1 MKTKKTLLIFLGVL
15 MTGSIVQAQGL
26 VDGYY
31 NQKGHL
37 AVTTSYTRVGAYDEF
52 YVGKEKTG
60 PVPVHN
66 EISQDIFG
74 VYAKYGLLD
83 DLTLVLNVPYIATKG
98 YGNPDPVNGETKQS
112 DFQDVCLTAKYRPF
126 RADFSSGRID
136 GITALGFAIPSGYE
150 PNGILSIG
158 NGAFSTDLHIG
169 GHLQLNGG
177 FFSTLIAG
185 YSFRGKASDNLGTN
199 GGADF
204 DVPNAFLAV
213 GKLGYA
219 ASKFYVELWMD
230 YQASSSD
237 GVDIMGPGFAN
248 NFPETRVDYTR
259 LGISGSVPI
268 TKGIGLS
275 AGYGTLLDGRN
286 IGNSGYFSTGVT
298 FSFDT
303 ASSSVN

>member
-1 MKTKKTLLIFLGVL
+1 MKTKRTVLISFGILII
-15 MTGSIVQAQGL
+15 GSTVHAQGL

-31 NQKGHL
+31 SQKGNL
-37 AVTTSYTRVGAYDEF
+37 AVTASYTRVGAYDEF

-83 DLTLVLNVPYIATKG
+83 DLTLIFNVPYITTKG
-98 YGNPDPVNGETKQS
+98 YGDSDPVNGETKQS
-112 DFQDVCLTAKYRPF
+112 DFQDICLTAKYRPF
-126 RADFSSGRID
+126 STDFTGGRID
-136 GITALGFAIPSGYE
+136 GISALGIAIPAGYE

-158 NGAFSTDLHIG
+158 NGAFATDLHIG

-177 FFSTLIAG
+177 FFSTLVAG
-185 YSFRGKASDNLGTN
+185 YSFRGKAKDNLGAN
-199 GGADF
+199 GGNDF

-213 GKLGYA
+213 AKLGYA

-230 YQASSSD
+230 HQASSSD
-237 GVDIMGPGFAN
+237 GVDIMGPGFAG

-259 LGISGSVPI
+259 LGISGYVPV
-268 TKGIGLS
+268 TDGIGLS
-275 AGYGTLLDGRN
+275 AGYGALLDGRN
-286 IGNSGYFSTGVT
+286 IGDSGYFSTGVT
-298 FSFDT
+298 FLFDT
-303 ASSSVN
+303 TSAP